1 MIHILYFRQ
10 SPFNR
15 SRPLSATGSISI
27 SQKRLRPTD
36 PVSQLLDIVHKI
48 VYISFVCKKNSNF
61 FLLNIISYLIRFHRI
76 QIIINIVV

>member
-1 MIHILYFRQ
+1 MEYSRQ

-15 SRPLSATGSISI
+15 SRAPSASGSISI

-48 VYISFVCKKNSNF
+48 IYISFVRTNKNALF
-61 FLLNIISYLIRFHRI
+61 AC
-76 QIIINIVV
+76 

>member
-1 MIHILYFRQ
+1 MTRRILFYVFYFRQ

-15 SRPLSATGSISI
+15 SRPPSATASISI

-48 VYISFVCKKNSNF
+48 IYISCVNLLKKTKSKYTITSSSF
-61 FLLNIISYLIRFHRI
+61 
-76 QIIINIVV
+76 Q

>member
-1 MIHILYFRQ
+1 MNQLDVIQFSYFRQ

-15 SRPLSATGSISI
+15 SRPPSATGSISI

-48 VYISFVCKKNSNF
+48 IYISFVCKM
-61 FLLNIISYLIRFHRI
+61 
-76 QIIINIVV
+76 